1 MGGDATTE
9 LAGSLM
15 EKIGKIRS
23 SIVAA
28 RQDIIAPIVWVGSQQ
43 INVMALMLEMLE
55 MLEVVQELA
64 SRLPPTPTP
73 TPTATPRHRRTRW
86 KSALLVLSLN
96 NSKTSMRTLLG
107 RRKIS

>member
-1 MGGDATTE
+1 MSQASVGGDATTE

-55 MLEVVQELA
+55 VVQELA
-64 SRLPPTPTP
+64 SRLP
-73 TPTATPRHRRTRW
+73 
-86 KSALLVLSLN
+86 
-96 NSKTSMRTLLG
+96 
-107 RRKIS
+107 

>member
-73 TPTATPRHRRTRW
+73 TATPRHRRTRW

>member
-55 MLEVVQELA
+55 VVQELA
-64 SRLPPTPTP
+64 SRLPPTPTPTP

>member
-1 MGGDATTE
+1 
-9 LAGSLM
+9 M

-55 MLEVVQELA
+55 VVQELA
-64 SRLPPTPTP
+64 SRLPPTPTPTP

>member
-43 INVMALMLEMLE
+43 INVMALMLE

>member
-1 MGGDATTE
+1 
-9 LAGSLM
+9 M

>member
-1 MGGDATTE
+1 
-9 LAGSLM
+9 M

-73 TPTATPRHRRTRW
+73 TATPRHRRTRW

>member
-1 MGGDATTE
+1 
-9 LAGSLM
+9 M

-73 TPTATPRHRRTRW
+73 TPTPTATPRHRRTRW